1 MLDEIHK
8 LNLSDENKYLWH
20 YPPSIIKQIQKE
32 YMDKMNINDVIID
45 PYQDC
50 DLFVIIRNP
59 YDRIVSAYYHWETM
73 RHPIETLNSDGLM
86 NRLIGESLDAVERD
100 HYLYRGAHYIPQY
113 DFVYDNTPEGLIS
126 HRNDHDDG
134 TSTGTGSIHK
144 NCPNASTIYYLP
156 KHRKIVKH
164 VIQYENLKEDFEKLM
179 KLYQLNVTLSDKAS
193 SKRKKHGKATLTKFD
208 ISAENRKRIEAY
220 YANDFAAFGF
230 PILKSE

>member
-8 LNLSDENKYLWH
+8 LNLSDQNKYLWH

-32 YMDKMNINDVIID
+32 YMDQMKLDDIID

-59 YDRIVSAYYHWETM
+59 YDRIISAYYHWETM
-73 RHPIETLNSDGLM
+73 HHPIETLNSDGLM

-126 HRNDHDDG
+126 NHQIYN
-134 TSTGTGSIHK
+134 SNIHK
-144 NCPNASTIYYLP
+144 DCKNAASTTRYHP
-156 KHRKIVKH
+156 KHRRIVKH
-164 VIQYENLKEDFEKLM
+164 VIRYDYLNEDFEKLM

-208 ISAENRKRIEAY
+208 ISAENRKRIEAFY
-220 YANDFAAFGF
+220 QNDFAAFGF
-230 PILKSE
+230 PILKDE